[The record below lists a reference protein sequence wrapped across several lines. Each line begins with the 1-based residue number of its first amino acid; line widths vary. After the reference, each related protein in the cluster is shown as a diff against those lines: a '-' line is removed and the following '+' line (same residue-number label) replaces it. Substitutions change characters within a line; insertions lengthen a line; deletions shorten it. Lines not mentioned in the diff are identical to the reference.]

1 MEPCSDDNANM
12 EYTKQLLLSCLLNI
26 CHKLAPGGGAV
37 AAGGC
42 RRRRMMMKV
51 CVCVCCFTVLS
62 SLCADVLDE
71 DKFSVELVVQCI
83 RTSDMPQTHHHALL
97 LLGTAAAIFPV
108 RAAPPLPSVHHHL
121 CSSSSSSSSVCLQLR
136 VLCH

>member
-1 MEPCSDDNANM
+1 MEPCSDENANT

-26 CHKLAPGGGAV
+26 CHKLAAGGGAV

-42 RRRRMMMKV
+42 QRRMMKV
-51 CVCVCCFTVLS
+51 CVCVCCLTALS

-83 RTSDMPQTHHHALL
+83 RTSDVPQTHHHALL

-108 RAAPPLPSVHHHL
+108 RAPPPLLSVHHHL
-121 CSSSSSSSSVCLQLR
+121 RSSSSVSVCS
-136 VLCH
+136 